1 MGKSQRDK
9 GSRVERRI
17 LKMFQEAGFEGQR
30 IGFLPQMGIP
40 VTGDLLIGNKT
51 FEVKAR
57 KKGEG
62 FKMLHDWLGENYGL
76 VLVANNKEPLI
87 VQTISEWTNARGII
101 NDRQIRDN
109 SGDDL

>member
-1 MGKSQRDK
+1 MGKSQRAK
-9 GSRVERRI
+9 GSRVERKI
-17 LKMFQEAGFEGQR
+17 LKMFEAAGFKGQR

-57 KKGEG
+57 KNGGG
-62 FKMLHDWLGENYGL
+62 FKMLHEWLGENYGL

-87 VQTISEWTNARGII
+87 VQTISEWTNSRGII
-101 NDRQIRDN
+101 HDTIRN
-109 SGDDL
+109 NPGDDL

>member
-1 MGKSQRDK
+1 MSKSQRAK
-9 GSRVERRI
+9 GSRVERKI
-17 LKMFQEAGFEGQR
+17 LKMFEAAGFKGQR

-57 KKGEG
+57 KNGEG
-62 FKMLHDWLGENYGL
+62 FKMLHEWLGENYGL

-101 NDRQIRDN
+101 HDTIRNN